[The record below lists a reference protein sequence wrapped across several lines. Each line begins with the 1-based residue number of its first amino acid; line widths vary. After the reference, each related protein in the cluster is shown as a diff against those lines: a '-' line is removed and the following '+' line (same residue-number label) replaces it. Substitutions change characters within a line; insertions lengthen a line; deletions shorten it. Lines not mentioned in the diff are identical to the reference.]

1 MINPDE
7 YDENDEKWILVQQLL
22 LNFMAEYTNNSLENL
37 QNKFEKWVNSKT
49 EEELAFYFSD
59 EAAVKKTY
67 KDIETGEIFHTKE
80 DILKS
85 MFEDEDEE

>member
-1 MINPDE
+1 MKDIAVSVLIANYNNAKFIE
-7 YDENDEKWILVQQLL
+7 ECI
-22 LNFMAEYTNNSLENL
+22 NSLRN
-37 QNKFEKWVNSKT
+37 Q
-49 EEELAFYFSD
+49 
-59 EAAVKKTY
+59 TY

>member
-7 YDENDEKWILVQQLL
+7 FDENDEKWILIQQLL
-22 LNFMAEYTNNSLENL
+22 LNFMAEYTKESLENL
-37 QNKFEKWVNSKT
+37 HIKFENWVNNKT
-49 EEELAFYFSD
+49 EEELTLYFSD
-59 EAAVKKTY
+59 DASVKNTY
-67 KDIETGEIFHTKE
+67 KNIETGEIFHTKE

>member
-7 YDENDEKWILVQQLL
+7 YDENDEKMIKNQQLL
-22 LNFMAEYTNNSLENL
+22 LNFFRVYLNEHQEFF
-37 QNKFEKWVNSKT
+37 KPRVIKWVNSKT